1 MTFNWPDIPFSGTEV
16 DAFVTEY
23 KALAQAIID
32 EYEIDNDKI
41 IIMDKIERYIEEPY
55 RDINFLKEL
64 LEGGLLYASFIIK
77 QRSGGT
83 GPGTDFVIGNS
94 PFLNSMTAAQ
104 RSVFFSLL
112 GCVFTKD
119 GMAAAFNSNKNLLG
133 GNPRPELA
141 KRLIDEVMNGSD
153 DPYSNFP
160 KTNLSEPP
168 TTFLEDL
175 WNTLIGADDSALAD
189 WTNLG
194 LILQRLWFS
203 TGNKATAKIPD
214 FMDNYLNGDGSQIT
228 ETSFTAEELADL
240 KKGLQEAFDKGG
252 TIRDPAYQ
260 GPRLN
265 APRVPRTEQFTP
277 TTQQQFDFNMQEGD
291 TAHIVRTYYGTL
303 ELLLGTT
310 IVIKDSNGNIKS
322 VHDDYDFIYGN
333 EADRSDGSSAGEPIT
348 NTQDGAMY
356 RPGWNN
362 GPGLN
367 HSQVQEEIG
376 RGAFEGSAAL
386 EDFGGAAGRMGRS
399 FIVDGHKEGKGTPFP
414 IKITF

>member
-64 LEGGLLYASFIIK
+64 LEGGLVYASFIIK

-94 PFLNSMTAAQ
+94 PFLNSMTEAQ

-119 GMAAAFNSNKNLLG
+119 GMTAAFNSNGNLLG
-133 GNPRPELA
+133 GSPRPQLA
-141 KRLIDEVMNGSD
+141 ETLIDEVMNDEAGN
-153 DPYSNFP
+153 PFP
-160 KTNLSEPP
+160 NNYNDQPP

-175 WNTLIGADDSALAD
+175 WNTLIGADDSALGD

-194 LILQRLWFS
+194 LLLQRLWFS

-214 FMDNYLNGDGSQIT
+214 FMDNYFNGDGSQVT
-228 ETSFTAEELADL
+228 ENSFTQEELEDL
-240 KKGLQEAFDKGG
+240 RAGLQEAFDKGG
-252 TIRDPAYQ
+252 RIRDPGYS
-260 GPRLN
+260 GPIWK
-265 APRVPRTEQFTP
+265 APTVPRTEQFTP
-277 TTQQQFDFNMQEGD
+277 TAQQQFDFNMEAGD
-291 TAHIVRTYYGTL
+291 TAHIVRTYGTSL
-303 ELLLGTT
+303 QLLLGTT
-310 IVIKDSNGNIKS
+310 IVIKDANGNFKS
-322 VHDDYDFIYGN
+322 VHDDYDFVYGN
-333 EADRSDGSSAGEPIT
+333 EADRSDGTSAGEPIT

-356 RPGWNN
+356 RNGWNN

-367 HSQVQEEIG
+367 HSQVQSEIG
-376 RGAFEGSAAL
+376 RGAFEASVVQEG
-386 EDFGGAAGRMGRS
+386 FGGAAGRIGRS

-414 IKITF
+414 IKVRFE

>member
-94 PFLNSMTAAQ
+94 PFLNSMTAVQ
-104 RSVFFSLL
+104 RNVFFSLL

-119 GMAAAFNSNKNLLG
+119 GMTDAFNYNANFLSG
-133 GNPRPELA
+133 GIPRSPVAE
-141 KRLIDEVMNGSD
+141 RLIDEVMNGSD
-153 DPYSNFP
+153 DPYGNFP
-160 KTNLSEPP
+160 NNNDQPP

-175 WNTLIGADDSALAD
+175 WNTLIGADDSAIAD
-189 WTNLG
+189 WGDLG
-194 LILQRLWFS
+194 LLIQRLWFS

-214 FMDNYLNGDGSQIT
+214 FMDKYFNGDGSQVT
-228 ETSFTAEELADL
+228 ENSFTPQELADL
-240 KKGLQEAFDKGG
+240 KAGLQEPFDHPRRK
-252 TIRDPAYQ
+252 IPDPS
-260 GPRLN
+260 GSGN
-265 APRVPRTEQFTP
+265 KVDRTSEFTP
-277 TTQQQFDFNMQEGD
+277 TAQQQFDFNMQAGD
-291 TAHIVRTYYGTL
+291 EAYVVYTYGTSL
-303 ELLLGTT
+303 HLLLGTC

-322 VHDDYDFIYGN
+322 VHDDYDFVYGN
-333 EADRSDGSSAGEPIT
+333 EADRSDGTTQGEPIT
-348 NTQDGAMY
+348 NVHDGSMY
-356 RPGWNN
+356 RVD
-362 GPGLN
+362 GLN
-367 HSQVQEEIG
+367 HSQVQEEVG
-376 RGAFEGSAAL
+376 RGVYEQSVVIEG
-386 EDFGGAAGRMGRS
+386 FGGAAGRIGRS
-399 FIVDGHKEGKGTPFP
+399 FIIDGHKEGKGTPFP
-414 IKITF
+414 IKVRFD

>member
-32 EYEIDNDKI
+32 EYEIDNRKVMI
-41 IIMDKIERYIEEPY
+41 IDKIERYIEEPY

-94 PFLNSMTAAQ
+94 PFLDSLNNQQ
-104 RSVFFSLL
+104 RLALFNML

-119 GMAAAFNSNKNLLG
+119 GMVDAFNYNANFLSG
-133 GNPRPELA
+133 GIPRSQLA
-141 KRLIDEVMNGSD
+141 ERLIDEVLAGAPED
-153 DPYSNFP
+153 YPYIDNQ
-160 KTNLSEPP
+160 EP
-168 TTFLEDL
+168 TTFFEDL
-175 WNTLIGADDSALAD
+175 WNTFIGVDDSPLLE
-189 WTNLG
+189 WTNVG
-194 LILQRLWFS
+194 LLLQRLWFS

-214 FMDNYLNGDGSQIT
+214 FMDKYLYGDGSQVT
-228 ETSFTAEELADL
+228 ENDFTSEELADL
-240 KKGLQEAFDKGG
+240 KKAIEEPFDKGG
-252 TIRDPAYQ
+252 TIRDPAGSGQ
-260 GPRLN
+260 
-265 APRVPRTEQFTP
+265 RVPRVEEFTP
-277 TTQQQFDFNMQEGD
+277 SSQQQFDFNMQAGD
-291 TAHIVRTYYGTL
+291 KAYTVRFYHTTL
-303 ELLLGTT
+303 ELLLGTAV
-310 IVIKDSNGNIKS
+310 IIKDSNGNTKS
-322 VHDDYDFIYGN
+322 VHDDYDFVYGN

-348 NTQDGAMY
+348 NIQNGAMY
-356 RPGWNN
+356 RPGWDN

-367 HSQVQEEIG
+367 HSQVQSEIG

-386 EDFGGAAGRMGRS
+386 EDFGGAAGRIGRS